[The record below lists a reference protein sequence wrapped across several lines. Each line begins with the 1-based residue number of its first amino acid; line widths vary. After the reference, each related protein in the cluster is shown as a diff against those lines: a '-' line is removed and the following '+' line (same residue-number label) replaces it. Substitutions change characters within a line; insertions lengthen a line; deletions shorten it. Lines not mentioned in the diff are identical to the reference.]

1 MITDWTKIKVN
12 LNFAPRAV
20 KGKRKQTNGYG
31 DIRGKQFVPYGYFAW
46 LTGKS
51 GIYCITCKKNNLKY
65 IGSSKEMRN
74 RIAKHF
80 SNLRTN
86 KHPNRHL
93 QADYNKYGLDGFTIT
108 ILEETNEDLY
118 SAMDLVIDKLERQF
132 KKYKGKITSK
142 KVKMAV
148 MPEIEDL
155 LEEDEQKI
163 VRRKEVFLKPIDEE
177 EAITQMELLGHT
189 FFVFKNVDTD
199 KINVV
204 YKRNDGDYGII
215 EAN

>member
-1 MITDWTKIKVN
+1 MKYKILGNKIDVTEAIDSYIKEKLSRLDKYLDDN
-12 LNFAPRAV
+12 DEVEAKAV
-20 KGKRKQTNGYG
+20 ISTKGKDQKVEVTIWSGKYN
-31 DIRGKQFVPYGYFAW
+31 IRA
-46 LTGKS
+46 
-51 GIYCITCKKNNLKY
+51 
-65 IGSSKEMRN
+65 
-74 RIAKHF
+74 
-80 SNLRTN
+80 
-86 KHPNRHL
+86 
-93 QADYNKYGLDGFTIT
+93 
-108 ILEETNEDLY
+108 EETNEDLY